1 MLEQLFSKYL
11 PEPIPLQNTPLGM
24 FGGRLGGQMSNID
37 PLTLYLLQLHEQA
50 QYNYGREFDPAMLR
64 EQPMTLEDMP
74 EKLQEPLEYVPI
86 EEQLRYY
93 R

>member
-24 FGGRLGGQMSNID
+24 FGGRLGGQMSNVD

-50 QYNYGREFDPAMLR
+50 QYNYGREFDPAMLN

-74 EKLQEPLEYVPI
+74 EKLQEPMEYVPA
-86 EEQLRYY
+86 EELQYY

>member
-24 FGGRLGGQMSNID
+24 FGGRLGGQMSNVD

-50 QYNYGREFDPAMLR
+50 QYNYGREFDPALLN
-64 EQPMTLEDMP
+64 ELPMAPEDMP
-74 EKLQEPLEYVPI
+74 ERLQEPLEYVPV